1 MILVIFSL
9 RKKSIKIIIARIF
22 RALQKL
28 TRLFIHFR
36 LILVASAVNLKVTSE
51 ISSNKKA
58 LVLDLDKSTWISIE
72 TNPPTHPTPS
82 PQKIKK

>member
-1 MILVIFSL
+1 MFSVNNFPQKSMILVIFSL

-36 LILVASAVNLKVTSE
+36 LILVASAVNLKRDQWDFL
-51 ISSNKKA
+51 K
-58 LVLDLDKSTWISIE
+58 
-72 TNPPTHPTPS
+72 
-82 PQKIKK
+82 